1 MTAEQRKEV
10 VKALA
15 YGYTASEI
23 SMYNNLDETEVL
35 EVAESAA
42 PEVLTKRNELE
53 VTYGRI
59 R

>member
-1 MTAEQRKEV
+1 MTAEQHKEV

-15 YGYTASEI
+15 YGYTTAEI
-23 SMYNNLDETEVL
+23 ALYNNLDEMEVV

-42 PEVLTKRNELE
+42 PEVLTKRNEIE

>member
-10 VKALA
+10 VKAMA
-15 YGYTASEI
+15 YGYTVAEI
-23 SMYNNLDETEVL
+23 AMYNNLDETEVL

-42 PEVLTKRNELE
+42 PEVLSKRNEIE
-53 VTYGRI
+53 VAYGRI